1 MRSLGQNTHVF
12 LITGGRYRMRSP
24 EARQVFEALCEGVWR
39 LKADPLDISMMPDH
53 AHLLVRWPKML
64 SSEELLE
71 GIKRESGK
79 RLRRTAF
86 WNDGGYVG
94 TVGP

>member
-1 MRSLGQNTHVF
+1 MRSLGQNTNVV

-24 EARQVFEALCEGVWR
+24 EARQVFEALCEGVRR

-94 TVGP
+94 TVGS